1 MERPNRR
8 IASPWLPPKLGQR
21 EMVGKKSIY
30 MGDAPLLTPL
40 ACRGRPL
47 GAAVWLGV
55 AQGQR
60 STMGK
65 LLLVL
70 KLKMTMG
77 LYLPQLRRGGGVVEL
92 LRRAAAVGG
101 ASSSSS
107 SSSSSPFSSPFS
119 SLFSGCQREWEMGER
134 GMAAGGVLCVE
145 EVLMCGAMVG
155 VWEGGGLGQ
164 ERAGWAL
171 PLSIFFW
178 AIHR

>member
-1 MERPNRR
+1 MVSPPPQTLIPMTKNHLNTSIRRPNRR

-107 SSSSSPFSSPFS
+107 SSSSSLLPSPLLSPLS
-119 SLFSGCQREWEMGER
+119 SLVANVNERWEREGWLL
-134 GMAAGGVLCVE
+134 VVYY
-145 EVLMCGAMVG
+145 
-155 VWEGGGLGQ
+155 VWK
-164 ERAGWAL
+164 RC
-171 PLSIFFW
+171 
-178 AIHR
+178 

>member
-1 MERPNRR
+1 MTKNHLNTSIRRPNRR

-77 LYLPQLRRGGGVVEL
+77 LYLPQLQRGGGVVEL
-92 LRRAAAVGG
+92 LRQAAAVGG

-107 SSSSSPFSSPFS
+107 SSLLPSPLLSPLS
-119 SLFSGCQREWEMGER
+119 SLVANVNERWEREGWLLL
-134 GMAAGGVLCVE
+134 VYY
-145 EVLMCGAMVG
+145 
-155 VWEGGGLGQ
+155 VWK
-164 ERAGWAL
+164 RC
-171 PLSIFFW
+171 
-178 AIHR
+178 